1 MVAGEKQGTRSNSK
15 DLHRG
20 ENDGSK
26 TTQTEKGSTA
36 LVIMH
41 HVADF
46 FPLLKFPPSEKKSSH
61 MRLKTL
67 SAYHVRE
74 AKQL

>member
-1 MVAGEKQGTRSNSK
+1 MVAEEKQGTRSNSK
-15 DLHRG
+15 DLHRR
-20 ENDGSK
+20 ENDGNK

-36 LVIMH
+36 LVIMQ

-46 FPLLKFPPSEKKSSH
+46 FQLLKFPPSEKKSSH
-61 MRLKTL
+61 TRLKTL
-67 SAYHVRE
+67 SAHHVRE

>member
-1 MVAGEKQGTRSNSK
+1 MVAEEKQGTRSNSK
-15 DLHRG
+15 DLHRR

-36 LVIMH
+36 LVIMQ

-46 FPLLKFPPSEKKSSH
+46 FLVTEVPTLRKEIQSHETKNIISS
-61 MRLKTL
+61 
-67 SAYHVRE
+67 SCP
-74 AKQL
+74 